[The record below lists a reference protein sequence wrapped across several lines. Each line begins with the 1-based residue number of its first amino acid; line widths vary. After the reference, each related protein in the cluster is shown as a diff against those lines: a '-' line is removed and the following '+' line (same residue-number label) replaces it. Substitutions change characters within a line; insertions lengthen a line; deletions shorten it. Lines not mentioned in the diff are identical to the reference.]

1 MSSKPPAPSRVGIIG
16 QKRERTASP
25 PKARAHSPPPITGSR
40 LPTDGTATEQ
50 RPSDMTVGE
59 QSPFPPQNTRPVLTL
74 NLPAEEYLATHTI
87 PTETERLRRV
97 NISSKQKR
105 RVQAR
110 EAIPSLSA
118 PNPLTKVHPPRPESP
133 FLPSEE
139 LVVPRTLSVERSQ
152 QPAPARGTSL
162 SRGVGVEQ
170 HVPNP
175 KSMEHVERSSPPLN
189 TRNTR
194 SAPSPAG
201 ASPSTRR
208 PDADR
213 QESGESTRAEVDNQT
228 RQMVKATKELR
239 NLNELFDCYSTSSID
254 TGDYNSR
261 ARQLRQRVMIRPDI
275 VKEFERQLVHANYL
289 IWNGAQVP
297 SKFTSCAPYNEEI
310 MEVLRTTPNLEER
323 LATFKTMLHS
333 LQQHSSSGHSRNAAR
348 EEKIRQL
355 ELVLQDVS
363 IDLTILEHEKEG
375 QGMEHEATSSTVSS
389 SASASHA
396 SRGGR
401 SSRRAPTPRTVH
413 VMKPL
418 EEFPSLPP

>member
-1 MSSKPPAPSRVGIIG
+1 MSSKSPAGSAPSRAGIIG

-25 PKARAHSPPPITGSR
+25 PRARVHSPPPIPPITGAG
-40 LPTDGTATEQ
+40 LPTDMITTEQ
-50 RPSDMTVGE
+50 RPLGMTVNE
-59 QSPFPPQNTRPVLTL
+59 QSSLTL
-74 NLPAEEYLATHTI
+74 NLPAGEHLATHAIPTI

-97 NISSKQKR
+97 SISSKQKR
-105 RVQAR
+105 RLQAR
-110 EAIPSLSA
+110 EARPSLSA
-118 PNPLTKVHPPRPESP
+118 PNPSTQVRPPRPASP

-139 LVVPRTLSVERSQ
+139 LTVVVPRALSVERSQ

-170 HVPNP
+170 HIPNP
-175 KSMEHVERSSPPLN
+175 RSREHVERSSPPLD

-194 SAPSPAG
+194 SAPSPG

-208 PDADR
+208 PEPDR
-213 QESGESTRAEVDNQT
+213 QESGESTRAEVHN
-228 RQMVKATKELR
+228 QMVKASKELR
-239 NLNELFDCYSTSSID
+239 NLNELMDCYSTSSIH

-261 ARQLRQRVMIRPDI
+261 ARQPRQRVMIRPDI

-289 IWNGAQVP
+289 IWNVTQVP
-297 SKFTSCAPYNEEI
+297 SRFASCAAYNEEI

-323 LATFKTMLHS
+323 LSTFKTMLHS
-333 LQQHSSSGHSRNAAR
+333 LQQHFQSGLSRNAAT

-355 ELVLQDVS
+355 KLVLQDVS
-363 IDLTILEHEKEG
+363 IDLTLLEHEKER
-375 QGMEHEATSSTVSS
+375 QGMEHEASSCTVSSSS

-396 SRGGR
+396 SKVG
-401 SSRRAPTPRTVH
+401 SSSHRAPTQRTVH

-418 EEFPSLPP
+418 EEFPSLPT

>member
-25 PKARAHSPPPITGSR
+25 PKASAHSPTPITGSR
-40 LPTDGTATEQ
+40 LPTDVTATEQ
-50 RPSDMTVGE
+50 RPVDMTVDE
-59 QSPFPPQNTRPVLTL
+59 QSPFPPQNTRPALTL
-74 NLPAEEYLATHTI
+74 NLPAEEHRATHTI
-87 PTETERLRRV
+87 PTEMERLRRV
-97 NISSKQKR
+97 SISSNQKR
-105 RVQAR
+105 RLQAR
-110 EAIPSLSA
+110 EARPSLST
-118 PNPLTKVHPPRPESP
+118 PNPSTKVRPPRPGSP

-139 LVVPRTLSVERSQ
+139 LVVPHTLSVERSQ
-152 QPAPARGTSL
+152 QPAPVRGTSL

-170 HVPNP
+170 HIPNP
-175 KSMEHVERSSPPLN
+175 RSREHVERSSPPLD

-194 SAPSPAG
+194 SAPSPG

-208 PDADR
+208 PDPDR
-213 QESGESTRAEVDNQT
+213 QESGESARAEVDSQT

-239 NLNELFDCYSTSSID
+239 KLNELFDCYSTSSID

-275 VKEFERQLVHANYL
+275 IKEFERQLVHANYL

-363 IDLTILEHEKEG
+363 IDLTILEHEQEG

-396 SRGGR
+396 NRVGSR
-401 SSRRAPTPRTVH
+401 SRRAHTPRTVH